1 MRETRPIADNG
12 FFCLPLVVLVFLL
25 SGCMSDGY
33 DTIVLPAP
41 DRGAKPPAS
50 VIPVQIREQLE
61 VSMPV
66 YSGTAPPDIS
76 GQYRADNFA
85 LTGSNFGGDEIG
97 KSYSD
102 MYMSFAKGP
111 DGKYSYRERQGS
123 SELGSDNVVVEMVGS
138 GNDFTAYFI
147 STGVENGIS
156 VKRSTL
162 ISGTLTSNGIANL
175 HYASI
180 LLEKGPDPQGK
191 LPPVNTYRIFK
202 DSDGST
208 GTYNWSSGGSSSSG
222 SSSSTGGSSS
232 SAPFIC
238 DLNPDVSYGSVTH
251 EGQEY
256 RTVDINGQV
265 WFAENLNY
273 AVSGSKCGN
282 GSSLSDANTSTCDT
296 YGRLY
301 DWATAM
307 NLPSSC
313 NSNSC
318 SGQIQS
324 PHQGICPEHWHIPS
338 DEDWDMLMNSVGGS
352 STAGNYLKATCGWN
366 NYNNAGNG
374 TDGFGFS
381 ALSGGASYS
390 GGNFEYVGN
399 LGNWWSST
407 EFESNNAWYREM
419 LFSHGGVAR
428 SYLNKSYLVS
438 VRCLHD

>member
-1 MRETRPIADNG
+1 
-12 FFCLPLVVLVFLL
+12 
-25 SGCMSDGY
+25 
-33 DTIVLPAP
+33 
-41 DRGAKPPAS
+41 
-50 VIPVQIREQLE
+50 
-61 VSMPV
+61 
-66 YSGTAPPDIS
+66 
-76 GQYRADNFA
+76 
-85 LTGSNFGGDEIG
+85 
-97 KSYSD
+97 
-102 MYMSFAKGP
+102 
-111 DGKYSYRERQGS
+111 
-123 SELGSDNVVVEMVGS
+123 VVVEMVGS

-232 SAPFIC
+232 SAPFDC
-238 DLNPDVSYGSVTH
+238 LNPDVSYGSVTH

-273 AVSGSKCGN
+273 AVSGSKCY
-282 GSSLSDANTSTCDT
+282 DCEK
-296 YGRLY
+296 YGRMY

-307 NLPSSC
+307 NLPSNC

-318 SGQIQS
+318 SGEIQS
-324 PHQGICPEHWHIPS
+324 PHQGICPEYWHIPS
-338 DEDWDMLMNSVGGS
+338 KADWDALS
-352 STAGNYLKATCGWN
+352 SYVESYSSCSDCDVYKLKATCGWSN
-366 NYNNAGNG
+366 GGNG
-374 TDGFGFS
+374 EDEFGFS
-381 ALSGGASYS
+381 ALSRA
-390 GGNFEYVGN
+390 V
-399 LGNWWSST
+399 
-407 EFESNNAWYREM
+407 
-419 LFSHGGVAR
+419 
-428 SYLNKSYLVS
+428 
-438 VRCLHD
+438 